1 MCMGDPIILYNF
13 CILLHSHNGL
23 LILGVNIGMA
33 IIGGLAGVVVIWWD
47 MVGNAVDWVK
57 FLSIRLCL
65 GISLYYT
72 NYNHQYTLIYSLVSL
87 V

>member
-47 MVGNAVDWVK
+47 MVGYG
-57 FLSIRLCL
+57 
-65 GISLYYT
+65 GIWREML
-72 NYNHQYTLIYSLVSL
+72 LIG
-87 V
+87 

>member
-1 MCMGDPIILYNF
+1 MVGY
-13 CILLHSHNGL
+13 
-23 LILGVNIGMA
+23 
-33 IIGGLAGVVVIWWD
+33 GGIWWD
-47 MVGNAVDWVK
+47 MAGNAVDWVK